1 MAEAPTLLMIVGAAT
16 PPGRLAAAIAMAAQ
30 AARSGGGD
38 VAVDILNLA
47 ETPVEICDGRPL
59 DAYGAATR
67 QAVARIG
74 GAGAVLIAAPV
85 YRASFPGVLKNLL
98 DITPVEALQ
107 NKPVGIVAMGGSPHH
122 YLAVDAQLRQ
132 VLAWFGALVAPT
144 GVYLT
149 GGDFRDGQLA
159 SESARADLAALA
171 GTLTLLMQRLD
182 PSSLGPLPL
191 AAKFT

>member
-1 MAEAPTLLMIVGAAT
+1 MAEPSMRLVIGGGAA
-16 PPGRLAAAIAMAAQ
+16 PAGRLAAAIAMAAQ
-30 AARSGGGD
+30 GAGD
-38 VAVDILNLA
+38 IAVDILTRA
-47 ETPVEICDGRPL
+47 ETPVETCDGRPL
-59 DAYGAATR
+59 DAYGAAT
-67 QAVARIG
+67 QEAVARIA
-74 GAGAVLIAAPV
+74 GAGAVLIGAPV

-122 YLAVDAQLRQ
+122 FLAVDSQLRQ

-144 GVYLT
+144 SVYLT
-149 GGDFRDGQLA
+149 GGDFKDGQLTA
-159 SESARADLAALA
+159 ESARNDLAALTR
-171 GTLTLLMQRLD
+171 TLITLLQRLD